1 EVASIGAGL
10 NWGGG
15 KSLSGSIN
23 ASVGPFSAF
32 VDSNGN
38 NDVSVGVGAS
48 TQMFGKLSKALGPVS
63 GNLKLSYSLN
73 NQWNLTG
80 SVGYE
85 TKNNINIGMNMSTSG
100 SMGVGMSGENK
111 SGDFASGGTGM
122 NASSFSSGDAN
133 VDQQSMGITIPLQ
146 IIGIPL
152 SLGFRKTKVKI
163 NIRKGFNNL
172 EWGAL
177 YASSYNYNDNT
188 ALIYNVDNNHNPLFN
203 DYATR
208 TKSIDAYSTRLPQS
222 EEDFIGDYS

>member
-1 EVASIGAGL
+1 MYVEGFPINLSYHAGITSDIDASWVGLGWYLNPGAINRSVNNTPDDWKSGIGINFNSYYNEVDYYSVTVDVGIGEVASIGAGL

-80 SVGYE
+80 S
-85 TKNNINIGMNMSTSG
+85 
-100 SMGVGMSGENK
+100 
-111 SGDFASGGTGM
+111 
-122 NASSFSSGDAN
+122 
-133 VDQQSMGITIPLQ
+133 
-146 IIGIPL
+146 
-152 SLGFRKTKVKI
+152 
-163 NIRKGFNNL
+163 
-172 EWGAL
+172 
-177 YASSYNYNDNT
+177 
-188 ALIYNVDNNHNPLFN
+188 
-203 DYATR
+203 
-208 TKSIDAYSTRLPQS
+208 
-222 EEDFIGDYS
+222 